1 MSSISLRRQQ
11 PTPLLRAN
19 RLAGPTHTKIDSM
32 TAREGATLFAADR
45 FWAIELGA
53 DDVAQLQRFFDE
65 NPEYFVIVTGE
76 AAGPGEASDA
86 IHGALPEGWSFTKKW
101 AIGFVD
107 EAGSMIGMADVV
119 SDLLTQHVW
128 HIGLFI
134 VATRLRGAG
143 VAQLLYSHLEHWTH
157 EHGAQWLRLGVVKGQ
172 RASAAVLAA
181 PRLRRCTHAQRA
193 SRRARAYHSRDVQA
207 AGGRQPPRIPGA
219 RRPRSAGRTVTALKA
234 PEEPRLHRVC
244 RRMEL

>member
-1 MSSISLRRQQ
+1 
-11 PTPLLRAN
+11 
-19 RLAGPTHTKIDSM
+19 M
-32 TAREGATLFAADR
+32 TAREGATLVAADR

-86 IHGALPEGWSFTKKW
+86 IQGALPEGWSFTKKW

-143 VAQLLYSHLEHWTH
+143 VAQLLYSHLERWTH
-157 EHGAQWLRLGVVKGQ
+157 EHGAQWLRLGVVEGNA
-172 RASAAVLAA
+172 R
-181 PRLRRCTHAQRA
+181 AQRFWQHRGFVDVRTRSVQA
-193 SRRARAYHSRDVQA
+193 GARAHTIRVMFKPL
-207 AGGRQPPRIPGA
+207 AGGSLREYLALVA
-219 RRPRSAGRTVTALKA
+219 RDRPDA
-234 PEEPRLHRVC
+234 P
-244 RRMEL
+244 